1 MGDAGWVQPSPDVYV
16 EWVEDEAVVLNRASG
31 EIHYLNTP
39 AAYFLALAL
48 EDGVEHAL
56 ATVRASD
63 PAPPEEEIEVLLSD
77 MKELG
82 LLIDD

>member
-1 MGDAGWVQPSPDVYV
+1 MQPSPDVYV

-39 AAYFLALAL
+39 AAYFFALAL
-48 EDGVEHAL
+48 EEGVDHAL
-56 ATVRASD
+56 AAVRAAD
-63 PAPPEEEIEVLLSD
+63 PPPPDEEIELLLAD